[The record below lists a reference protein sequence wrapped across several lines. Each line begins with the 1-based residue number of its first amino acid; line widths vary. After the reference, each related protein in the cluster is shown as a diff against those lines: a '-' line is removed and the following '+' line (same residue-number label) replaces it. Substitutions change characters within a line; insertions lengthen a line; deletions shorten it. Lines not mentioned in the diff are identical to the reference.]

1 MKIAII
7 GYSGSGKST
16 LAQQLGHFHH
26 IPVLHL
32 DTIQFEENWQTR
44 SQDQVKSDLAAFL
57 HLEQS
62 WVIDGNYSFAYFE
75 ERMAQADQI
84 IFMNFSRW
92 NCLYRA
98 LKRYLKYRN
107 QVRESMAPGCT
118 EKLDWEFIRWI
129 LWDGR
134 TRETKSRYQK
144 VRQTYPEKFIELQN
158 QKQLSDY
165 VKESGTKV

>member
-16 LAQQLGHFHH
+16 LAVQLSNHYS
-26 IPVLHL
+26 IPKLHMDRL
-32 DTIQFEENWQTR
+32 QFQPGWKDNDRDWMSEQM
-44 SQDQVKSDLAAFL
+44 DDFL
-57 HLEQS
+57 S
-62 WVIDGNYSFAYFE
+62 KNTDWIIDGNYSWCFYE
-75 ERMAQADQI
+75 RRMAEADQI
-84 IFMNFSRW
+84 IFLNFSRW

-98 LKRYLKYRN
+98 FKRYLKYRN
-107 QVRESMAPGCT
+107 QVRESMASGCT
-118 EKLDWEFIRWI
+118 ERLDWEFIRWI

-134 TRETKSRYQK
+134 TRETKNLYQK